1 MAKVMARR
9 CGACDE
15 AVTIDVNDIK
25 DVVYFKGTY
34 YHKGCFEKLAREK
47 AANKRCSKDW
57 KIALDDGMRQIEA
70 DAKHMINYCYGRDL
84 LYEHLLSNYDICSIS
99 AYCETTINKV
109 LAGTYKGKSKPI
121 PYRDFAECWV
131 AMQPELDKIYANN
144 KRLGKSMTGDQRINY
159 DLAVVVRAYPQWKKG
174 QEYNRCKAENRKIS
188 EQKEIKIDY
197 SKIKITSASSGL
209 GDISDLLDEI
219 I

>member
-1 MAKVMARR
+1 MAETMARR
-9 CGACDE
+9 CGACDK

-25 DVVYFKGTY
+25 DVVYFKGSY
-34 YHKGCFEKLAREK
+34 YHKSCFEKLATKK
-47 AANKRCSKDW
+47 ASNKRCSKDW
-57 KIALDDGMRQIEA
+57 KAALDDGMRQIEA

-99 AYCETTINKV
+99 TYCEITINKV

-144 KRLGKSMTGDQRINY
+144 KRLGKSMTGDKRINY
-159 DLAVVVRAYPQWKKG
+159 DLAIVVRKVPEYLAGKEKKKTAAIELARNTVHEEVDMSRIG
-174 QEYNRCKAENRKIS
+174 Q
-188 EQKEIKIDY
+188 QKKEVK
-197 SKIKITSASSGL
+197 K
-209 GDISDLLDEI
+209 DISDIFNDLYIE
-219 I
+219 